1 MTVSETLSLI
11 VDVFYFG
18 VYNGGI
24 IALVALGV
32 AMIYKATGVL
42 NFAQG
47 SIGSSGVF
55 AGYLVLTG
63 GTIGG
68 SISDPGAGDFA
79 LMTAAVLAVAVV
91 LALGTNAII
100 QRLADA
106 SAVTSL
112 VATAGIA
119 LLLVSLQVVI
129 FEAQA
134 RDWQRY
140 VSGAAPFDLEPIG
153 GTAVITWHFFVT
165 LLVIAVCAVLL
176 TILFRTPAG
185 VALLATSQERFAAR
199 LQGIS
204 VASMTTLAWA
214 VAGVLAGLAAILAA
228 GQFNQVTP
236 GFMLST
242 WLLPGF
248 VAALLGGITS
258 MVGALVGGLVIG
270 VVFSFAETINQQLGL
285 GIPGAPHFAL
295 LAVLLAVLVARPQGL
310 LGQEA

>member
-1 MTVSETLSLI
+1 
-11 VDVFYFG
+11 
-18 VYNGGI
+18 
-24 IALVALGV
+24 
-32 AMIYKATGVL
+32 
-42 NFAQG
+42 
-47 SIGSSGVF
+47 
-55 AGYLVLTG
+55 
-63 GTIGG
+63 
-68 SISDPGAGDFA
+68 
-79 LMTAAVLAVAVV
+79 MTAAELAVAVV

-129 FEAQA
+129 FVAQA

-140 VSGAAPFDLEPIG
+140 VYGAAPFDLEPIG